1 MKQKIRKKRPQ
12 PPRWWGYDSDNCWW
26 CKNRNG
32 CDGCKILKQFTRVN
46 KGK

>member
-32 CDGCKILKQFTRVN
+32 CGGCKILKQFTRVD